1 MGSGQGEGASVIADP
16 NVLQFPSDVVSPEKV
31 LGDALARSD
40 IKAVV
45 IITMDEKKVFEVVWS
60 RMTISDLCM
69 ASRVLDLDINES
81 LKRE

>member
-1 MGSGQGEGASVIADP
+1 VGSGQGEGASVITDP
-16 NVLQFPSDVVSPEKV
+16 KVLQFPSDVVSPEKA
-31 LGDALARSD
+31 LSDTLARSD
-40 IKAVV
+40 LKAVV

-69 ASRVLDLDINES
+69 ASRVLDLDIDES